1 METPTSS
8 DYLSFDEMAS
18 QYDNTRSFDEGCFS
32 SALDYIVTKFPP
44 DRFPSIFEP
53 GIGTGRI
60 AIPLAEHGYQV
71 TGVDVSKKMLA
82 VLDKQTKQMSQP
94 LPISFC
100 QADVQELPFP
110 DESFNFAVVVHLFYF
125 IRDWQRAIREIIRV
139 VKKDGPLVMMHT
151 GTGAEIPALNQ
162 RYKELCAEA
171 GSPTQEVG
179 VNSNTVVVDY
189 LSSLGYHAEWVKDRW
204 QWSQRIRLDKAV
216 SFVESRSYS
225 FTTSVQV
232 NVHKQVICRLKAEL
246 IEKYGDLT
254 AEIEVPNQI
263 YFVLAHR

>member
-1 METPTSS
+1 MSS
-8 DYLSFDEMAS
+8 AYLSFDDMAS

-32 SALDYIVTKFPP
+32 SALDYIVTRFPP
-44 DRFPSIFEP
+44 DRFPSVFEP

-60 AIPLAEHGYQV
+60 AIPLAEHGYKV
-71 TGVDVSKKMLA
+71 IGVDVSPKMLA
-82 VLDKQTKQMSQP
+82 VLDRQTKKMSQP
-94 LPISFC
+94 FPISFC

-110 DESFNFAVVVHLFYF
+110 DESFNLAVVVHLFYF

-139 VKKDGPLVMMHT
+139 VRKDSPLVMMHT
-151 GTGAEIPALNQ
+151 GAGAEIPALNQ

-204 QWSQRIRLDKAV
+204 QWSARIRLDKAV
-216 SFVESRSYS
+216 SFVETRSYS
-225 FTTSVQV
+225 FTRLVPDDIHV
-232 NVHKQVICRLKAEL
+232 AVIKKLVREL
-246 IEKYGDLT
+246 RQKFGSLE

-263 YFVLAHR
+263 YLVMIQK